1 MGVIYVEEEITLV
14 ISNPCG
20 SLVPFLC
27 IKGDPA
33 PSAGRLW
40 AGALRGGER
49 PQRGVTADTAIAWPQ
64 SEHSGTAM

>member
-49 PQRGVTADTAIAWPQ
+49 PQR
-64 SEHSGTAM
+64 E